1 MNDQLQELLTKVYD
15 EGVAKA
21 NAEVERILG
30 KAQSEAE
37 AILKEAN
44 AKATAL
50 IEAAQ
55 KQADELKK
63 NTEGDVKVASNHS
76 LSALKQKITDL
87 VLMKSVDAGSKASF
101 NDPAFVQEL
110 IKEALAGWKESGGRL
125 SLAEGLQNKLDAG
138 FINSLSQLFKG
149 ELKVDFSPQIKSG
162 FSISP
167 MDGGFKLSFSEED
180 FANLFKNYLRP
191 RSAKILFD
199 N

>member
-1 MNDQLQELLTKVYD
+1 MNDQLQELLTKVYE
-15 EGVAKA
+15 EGVVKA
-21 NAEVERILG
+21 NAEVERILS
-30 KAQSEAE
+30 KAKSEAE
-37 AILKEAN
+37 AILSEAN

-50 IEAAQ
+50 IESAQ
-55 KQADELKK
+55 KQADELRK

-87 VLMKSVDAGSKASF
+87 VLLKSVDAGSKASF

-110 IKEALAGWKESGGRL
+110 IKEALGAWKHSSGRL
-125 SLAEGLQNKLDAG
+125 SLAESLENKLDTG
-138 FINSLSQLFKG
+138 FINSLNQLFKG

-167 MDGGFKLSFSEED
+167 LDGGFKLSFSDED

-191 RSAKILFD
+191 RSAKILFE